1 MRRFRKI
8 NTLGSSCEPAEPAV
22 SVRGEFFSERDLK
35 LKSSRI
41 DADLIVLSAMKSLLF
56 NINQLD
62 A

>member
-1 MRRFRKI
+1 MRRFRKT
-8 NTLGSSCEPAEPAV
+8 NTLGSAEPAV